1 MDRKTTTYKKRHL
14 TRALAALAVVVG
26 AGMISAAP
34 AKADHGGGP
43 HVSFS
48 FGVPFPPFPFF
59 PVPVY
64 SAPVHVERP
73 YYRPAPVY
81 VERPVYGRPYY
92 RHYRGHDGWDRR
104 GGDWDRRGGNWDRG
118 HDRDWDRH

>member
-34 AKADHGGGP
+34 AKADHWGGP

-48 FGVPFPPFPFF
+48 FGLPFPPFPV

-64 SAPVHVERP
+64 EPP
-73 YYRPAPVY
+73 GYYRPAPVY
-81 VERPVYGRPYY
+81 VERPVYYGRPYY
-92 RHYRGHDGWDRR
+92 RNHWRDHDRWDRR
-104 GGDWDRRGGNWDRG
+104 GGDWDRRGGDWDRG